1 MRFSLPATCLVF
13 LSAVHL
19 SAQTVWTASGIG
31 DFTVDSNWSSRAP
44 NSSTDAAITNGT
56 LATPTIVNLNRATG
70 NVANLTLGSFNTLN
84 VNLGSVFVINGSLV
98 TNGGALNVTAGSGKN
113 ALVQFAGNT
122 TFQGGGTVTLNSG
135 DNNGL
140 VYLQQST
147 GGVTLTNVDNTIQG
161 YGIIGQGGL
170 TVVNNAAGTINA
182 NVSGQTLLLNG
193 TGNVANSGL
202 LEATNGGTLH
212 ITNVINNASS
222 NINANGGNVAID
234 GNATIVGGALNS
246 LNGGTVGVAQAQT
259 ANLDGSSH
267 GALTLHTDSPT
278 GTTWT
283 GGLGSTTYVQGT
295 INNNGNIQLNAG
307 SGHNTILDF
316 GGNTTLQGGGTVT
329 LNSGDINGLAY
340 LEQATGGV
348 TLTNVD
354 HTIQGY
360 GVIGNGGLT
369 VINQATINANVSGRT
384 LLLNGSGNVTN
395 SGLLEATNGGTLHIT
410 NVINNAG
417 FNINANGGNVAIDNN
432 ATIVGGTLNSL
443 HGGTVGLAQA
453 QTANLDGSSQG
464 ALTLYSDQ
472 ISGTTTWTGGLG
484 STTYVQGTINN
495 NGNIQVNAGGG
506 RNTILDF
513 GGNTTLQGGGTVT
526 MNSGDTNGLAY
537 LEQGTGGV
545 TLTNVD
551 HTIQGYG
558 VIGNGGLTV
567 INQATINANVS
578 GQTLLLNGGGN
589 VTNSGLLEATNG
601 GTLHITN
608 LINNAGF
615 NINANGGNV
624 AIDNNATIVGGAL
637 NSLNGGTVGVA
648 QAQTANLDGSSQ
660 GALTLYSDQ
669 ISGTT
674 TWTGGL
680 GSTTYVQGTINNN
693 GNIQVNAGGGHNT
706 ILDFG
711 RSTTLQGG
719 GTVTMNSGDTN
730 GLAYLEQS
738 TGGVTLTNADHKIQG
753 YGVIGNG
760 GLTVVNGAAGTL
772 LANSAGNTLLINGS
786 GGLTNNGTLQA
797 NAGSTLQVT
806 SAVANFS
813 GNTLTGGTYV
823 ANGTSD
829 IAGTVQLNLGS
840 NLGGEIVN
848 NAAAIVLNGPTA
860 NTRFLDSNG
869 HGALANLAAN
879 LGASS
884 GFTVEGGYGFQTVGD
899 FTNAGIVV
907 VAGTGSSL
915 TIGPS
920 GNNAYNQAG
929 GNTLVNPGG
938 VLSAQAVNL
947 RGGNLVVGSSGALGS
962 SPVSVSGGSLYVNNN
977 ATLINALTYGI
988 GTLGGLGTFAPAG
1001 GVVIGASRAVAPG
1014 ISINS
1019 LNLGNTAIG
1028 TLSFGTGLTL
1038 ASGGTY
1044 VWELGDASGV
1054 AGTGWDAILVAG
1066 TLTIS
1071 APTAPYTLTVLPASS
1086 DPAYAGPFV
1095 FHNNQPYSWSIASAT
1110 GGIAGFNSNAFAID
1124 STAFSGLL
1132 GGGQLSLS
1140 QTGNDLVLNFTPVPE
1155 PSTYALMGLGL
1166 IVAVASLRRRKLQ
1179 AR

>member
-1 MRFSLPATCLVF
+1 
-13 LSAVHL
+13 
-19 SAQTVWTASGIG
+19 
-31 DFTVDSNWSSRAP
+31 
-44 NSSTDAAITNGT
+44 
-56 LATPTIVNLNRATG
+56 
-70 NVANLTLGSFNTLN
+70 
-84 VNLGSVFVINGSLV
+84 
-98 TNGGALNVTAGSGKN
+98 
-113 ALVQFAGNT
+113 
-122 TFQGGGTVTLNSG
+122 
-135 DNNGL
+135 
-140 VYLQQST
+140 
-147 GGVTLTNVDNTIQG
+147 
-161 YGIIGQGGL
+161 
-170 TVVNNAAGTINA
+170 
-182 NVSGQTLLLNG
+182 
-193 TGNVANSGL
+193 
-202 LEATNGGTLH
+202 
-212 ITNVINNASS
+212 
-222 NINANGGNVAID
+222 
-234 GNATIVGGALNS
+234 
-246 LNGGTVGVAQAQT
+246 
-259 ANLDGSSH
+259 
-267 GALTLHTDSPT
+267 
-278 GTTWT
+278 
-283 GGLGSTTYVQGT
+283 
-295 INNNGNIQLNAG
+295 
-307 SGHNTILDF
+307 
-316 GGNTTLQGGGTVT
+316 
-329 LNSGDINGLAY
+329 
-340 LEQATGGV
+340 
-348 TLTNVD
+348 
-354 HTIQGY
+354 
-360 GVIGNGGLT
+360 
-369 VINQATINANVSGRT
+369 
-384 LLLNGSGNVTN
+384 
-395 SGLLEATNGGTLHIT
+395 
-410 NVINNAG
+410 
-417 FNINANGGNVAIDNN
+417 
-432 ATIVGGTLNSL
+432 
-443 HGGTVGLAQA
+443 
-453 QTANLDGSSQG
+453 
-464 ALTLYSDQ
+464 
-472 ISGTTTWTGGLG
+472 
-484 STTYVQGTINN
+484 
-495 NGNIQVNAGGG
+495 
-506 RNTILDF
+506 
-513 GGNTTLQGGGTVT
+513 

-551 HTIQGYG
+551 HT
-558 VIGNGGLTV
+558 
-567 INQATINANVS
+567 
-578 GQTLLLNGGGN
+578 
-589 VTNSGLLEATNG
+589 
-601 GTLHITN
+601 
-608 LINNAGF
+608 
-615 NINANGGNV
+615 
-624 AIDNNATIVGGAL
+624 
-637 NSLNGGTVGVA
+637 
-648 QAQTANLDGSSQ
+648 
-660 GALTLYSDQ
+660 
-669 ISGTT
+669 
-674 TWTGGL
+674 
-680 GSTTYVQGTINNN
+680 
-693 GNIQVNAGGGHNT
+693 
-706 ILDFG
+706 
-711 RSTTLQGG
+711 
-719 GTVTMNSGDTN
+719 
-730 GLAYLEQS
+730 
-738 TGGVTLTNADHKIQG
+738 IQG

-899 FTNAGIVV
+899 FTNAGTVV

-988 GTLGGLGTFAPAG
+988 GTIGGLGTFAPAG

-1054 AGTGWDAILVAG
+1054 AGTGWDAIPVAG